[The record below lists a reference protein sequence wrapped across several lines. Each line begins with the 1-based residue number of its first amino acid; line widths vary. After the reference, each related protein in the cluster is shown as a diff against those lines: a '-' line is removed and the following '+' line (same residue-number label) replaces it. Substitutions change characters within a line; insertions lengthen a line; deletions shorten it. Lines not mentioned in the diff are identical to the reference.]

1 VHLKRF
7 ADAAAEMAS
16 ALNTGGK
23 PAVLRAQIF
32 LRHNGFPQTP
42 LDGRDSDGLRES
54 LQACFGLNS
63 CFQRI
68 SEEL

>member
-1 VHLKRF
+1 
-7 ADAAAEMAS
+7 
-16 ALNTGGK
+16 
-23 PAVLRAQIF
+23 
-32 LRHNGFPQTP
+32 
-42 LDGRDSDGLRES
+42 LDGRDSDGLRQS